1 MAGKTLGGMFAYTP
15 TGTRPAPVAT
25 GQTLGGISAPVK
37 GGKGGGIRIAG
48 TDEVPAEFVF

>member
-1 MAGKTLGGMFAYTP
+1 MAGKTLGGMFPYPP

-37 GGKGGGIRIAG
+37 EGRGGGIRIAG
-48 TDEVPAEFVF
+48 TAEVPEEFLF